1 MYSIFFNNR
10 RLQLCRPDSP
20 VCLLPSVTVAPVNGF
35 ATWEDMIVGF
45 ECNSNINHLVIPVE
59 DPAASFRQL
68 CDRFVLF
75 YAAGG
80 VVTNK
85 NGNILMIYRYGK
97 WDLPKGKQEP
107 GESLRETALRE
118 VEEETGAGDLK
129 ITGDQFATT
138 YHSYRY
144 QGNNVLKMTAW
155 FRMTAKEGT
164 FLKPQT
170 EEGIE
175 KTEWV
180 SPENLD
186 KYLETAYA
194 SIRMLIRSKIL
205 LNGKDVGKAGQV
217 KDILNLSPE
226 VPDF

>member
-20 VCLLPSVTVAPVNGF
+20 VCLLPSVTIAPAERSGS
-35 ATWEDMIVGF
+35 WEDLIVGF
-45 ECNSNINHLVIPVE
+45 ECNSNISHLVIPVE
-59 DPAASFRQL
+59 DPSASFKQL
-68 CDRFVLF
+68 CTRFLLF
-75 YAAGG
+75 HAAGG
-80 VVTNK
+80 IVTNK
-85 NGNILMIYRYGK
+85 NGEILMIYRYGR

-107 GESLRETALRE
+107 GESLKETALRE
-118 VEEETGAGDLK
+118 VAEETGIRGLK

-138 YHSYRY
+138 YHTYRF

-155 FRMTAKEGT
+155 FRMTAEEGSL
-164 FLKPQT
+164 LKPQT

-180 SPENLD
+180 SPLDMD
-186 KYLETAYA
+186 KYLEASYA
-194 SIRMLIRSKIL
+194 SIRLLIRSKVL
-205 LNGKDVGKAGQV
+205 FNGEDVGKAGQIE
-217 KDILNLSPE
+217 DILDLSPE

>member
-1 MYSIFFNNR
+1 
-10 RLQLCRPDSP
+10 
-20 VCLLPSVTVAPVNGF
+20 
-35 ATWEDMIVGF
+35 
-45 ECNSNINHLVIPVE
+45 
-59 DPAASFRQL
+59 
-68 CDRFVLF
+68 
-75 YAAGG
+75 
-80 VVTNK
+80 
-85 NGNILMIYRYGK
+85 MIYRYGNGIF
-97 WDLPKGKQEP
+97 PKENRSRANRSG
-107 GESLRETALRE
+107 ETALRE

-180 SPENLD
+180 SREDLD
-186 KYLETAYA
+186 KYLEAA
-194 SIRMLIRSKIL
+194 SAST
-205 LNGKDVGKAGQV
+205 
-217 KDILNLSPE
+217 
-226 VPDF
+226 